1 MFMRR
6 VVSNSP
12 QNIIYNIHIIHNF
25 VRVSKKHSSCW
36 VLVFPKRVVNLLY
49 NISVP
54 FILFY
59 PSNITL
65 GYSTLVQQ
73 IYLLWKILLVYTLQ
87 SIVLLECVQLKSW
100 FLTIQFVFQLH
111 RSKKGS
117 SRTSE
122 QRHTAV
128 LIWPSYFIYQRK
140 YQQTYKIMSCFDTG
154 KLSESRTRNGSVT
167 PVWVGALLV

>member
-1 MFMRR
+1 MWYFKILSKYLYLSTKLNILC
-6 VVSNSP
+6 VYWQCLGGASCQIV
-12 QNIIYNIHIIHNF
+12 QKIIYNIHIIHNF

-73 IYLLWKILLVYTLQ
+73 IYWLWKILLVYTLQ
-87 SIVLLECVQLKSW
+87 STVLLECVQLKSL
-100 FLTIQFVFQLH
+100 FITIKL
-111 RSKKGS
+111 
-117 SRTSE
+117 
-122 QRHTAV
+122 
-128 LIWPSYFIYQRK
+128 YF
-140 YQQTYKIMSCFDTG
+140 SCTD
-154 KLSESRTRNGSVT
+154 LNRVPQE
-167 PVWVGALLV
+167 

>member
-1 MFMRR
+1 MCILAMFMRR

-12 QNIIYNIHIIHNF
+12 KIIYIIHIIHNF

-73 IYLLWKILLVYTLQ
+73 IYWLWKILLVYMLQ
-87 SIVLLECVQLKSW
+87 STVLLECVQLKSR
-100 FLTIQFVFQLH
+100 FITIKF
-111 RSKKGS
+111 
-117 SRTSE
+117 
-122 QRHTAV
+122 
-128 LIWPSYFIYQRK
+128 YF
-140 YQQTYKIMSCFDTG
+140 SCTDLNRAPQ
-154 KLSESRTRNGSVT
+154 K
-167 PVWVGALLV
+167 